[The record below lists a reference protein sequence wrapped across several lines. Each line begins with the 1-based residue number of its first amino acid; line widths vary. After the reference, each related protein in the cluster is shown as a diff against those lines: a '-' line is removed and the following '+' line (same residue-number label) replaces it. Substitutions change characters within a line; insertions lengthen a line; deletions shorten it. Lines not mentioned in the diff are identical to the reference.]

1 MLRPSPGFEES
12 PVHESPVPSIR
23 KTKKKLVFTSPRFSN
38 RDEDIFVRNDNLLD
52 SSERWESISEQA
64 GDHRQSGRV
73 LVLHRA
79 ISPLALRYGMTRQA
93 SLRVRTLS
101 LALDKRGFLLAEW
114 IDIIAVT
121 LTNLENLSIVD
132 SQFQDLSIS
141 KRMQRLYVLQKIPNL
156 TSIDEIS
163 ITEGER
169 SMARS
174 KKSAGSQ
181 VVGCDTDD
189 DTASIDSSHQ
199 PSLDTNTF
207 NDRSMEHDNSTK
219 ENHESQRASTF
230 DLTPRLRRKNSEC
243 SGSKKLQSNIPRV
256 PGHESTNVQNESLD
270 VHTDA
275 SYTLESDAGE
285 GNTNYSMEKA
295 LIENNRGRFDIES
308 VTSSHIEWTATCG
321 VLAFRSDNAC
331 VPDIRLAF
339 CGPRTR
345 EVLDEENNSL
355 RYRAK
360 KGLRKKKK
368 PLPSIC
374 TPVQRQAAGGQAV
387 GSQQASDGSGC
398 GAKFFPSDDTKLE
411 IKTAPALYQQNE
423 NAPLAK
429 YQTGRTKV
437 IRGAVETVCRPL
449 PLVRMHGY
457 NDIQQPTTQH
467 AVTLC
472 GHDPIRNGECGNKAE
487 PAVHKQQHVW
497 SSSKENWAN
506 SMFDTI
512 YDEDDDEDEIIME
525 ARNYGNSWS
534 SKTTV
539 VD

>member
-12 PVHESPVPSIR
+12 PVHASPVPRIQ

-38 RDEDIFVRNDNLLD
+38 RDEDIFVRNENLFD
-52 SSERWESISEQA
+52 SSKRWESISEQA

-73 LVLHRA
+73 LVLHRT

-101 LALDKRGFLLAEW
+101 LALDKRGFELAEW

-121 LTNLENLSIVD
+121 LTNLENLFIVD

-156 TSIDEIS
+156 TSIDDIS

-174 KKSAGSQ
+174 KSSAGSQ
-181 VVGCDTDD
+181 VVDCDADD
-189 DTASIDSSHQ
+189 ETASIDSSHR
-199 PSLDTNTF
+199 PSLDANTF
-207 NDRSMEHDNSTK
+207 NDRSIEHGNSTK
-219 ENHESQRASTF
+219 QNHESQRASTF
-230 DLTPRLRRKNSEC
+230 DLTPCLGRKNSEC
-243 SGSKKLQSNIPRV
+243 SGSKKLQSSIPRV
-256 PGHESTNVQNESLD
+256 PGHESTNIQNESLD
-270 VHTDA
+270 VHTNA
-275 SYTLESDAGE
+275 SSTPESDACE
-285 GNTNYSMEKA
+285 GNANYSMEKA
-295 LIENNRGRFDIES
+295 LIESNRDNFDIES
-308 VTSSHIEWTATCG
+308 VTSSHIEWTAACG

-331 VPDIRLAF
+331 VPDIRLPF
-339 CGPRTR
+339 CGPGTR
-345 EVLDEENNSL
+345 GVFDEENNRL
-355 RYRAK
+355 RTQAK
-360 KGLRKKKK
+360 KGLLKKKK

-387 GSQQASDGSGC
+387 GSQQVSDGSGC
-398 GAKFFPSDDTKLE
+398 GTKFFPSDDTKLE
-411 IKTAPALYQQNE
+411 MKTTPALNQQNE
-423 NAPLAK
+423 NAPLVK

-437 IRGAVETVCRPL
+437 IGGAVERMSRPL

-457 NDIQQPTTQH
+457 NDIQQPSTQH
-467 AVTLC
+467 AVTLS
-472 GHDPIRNGECGNKAE
+472 GHDPIRNGECVDETE
-487 PAVHKQQHVW
+487 PVVHKEQHVS

-525 ARNYGNSWS
+525 ARNYGIGWS
-534 SKTTV
+534 SKTSV
-539 VD
+539 VE